1 MAQEAQLPHVQVNL
15 DVQRL
20 ADAITNRNDLFVLI
34 PQSYEGDPK
43 KFQNWVKQIEK
54 YAFMTETPVEKVKLI
69 AYKTSSGPVSDF
81 IERYITNHP
90 TNSWQQLKQE
100 LVMRF
105 AEISDPEQAS
115 KMLREIKQKKD
126 ENVQCYAERLLSLAS
141 EAYAGQPDGMRAA
154 ERQLVGYFSDG
165 LYYDFLQFKVLRE
178 RPQTLQD
185 AVRICI
191 QEQNLRKL
199 FKHKTGRDFGR
210 PRENTQ
216 AHFEEPMEVDQ
227 FRPTRKCQI
236 CNKKGHTALSC
247 YKRKDAQV
255 NVGAVDRTDNRRLTK
270 CYFCGK
276 TGHIKRFCRE
286 YIRQGQSGNNTRE
299 QSLNEFTPRM

>member
-141 EAYAGQPDGMRAA
+141 EAYAGQPDAIIMAKNNTNYSDFFESDFFKTILKDNENNDINTSDEESEIDLIKI
-154 ERQLVGYFSDG
+154 ERDLI
-165 LYYDFLQFKVLRE
+165 K
-178 RPQTLQD
+178 
-185 AVRICI
+185 
-191 QEQNLRKL
+191 
-199 FKHKTGRDFGR
+199 KHKQRKIK
-210 PRENTQ
+210 ENNASLRRTKRQ
-216 AHFEEPMEVDQ
+216 YGQMP
-227 FRPTRKCQI
+227 
-236 CNKKGHTALSC
+236 KKF
-247 YKRKDAQV
+247 KD
-255 NVGAVDRTDNRRLTK
+255 
-270 CYFCGK
+270 
-276 TGHIKRFCRE
+276 
-286 YIRQGQSGNNTRE
+286 YIV
-299 QSLNEFTPRM
+299 FY